1 MHLLQYPPSPFLL
14 LAFRSSRSGGNIS
27 LHLREVGRDEE
38 AAVLYW
44 YCVSHSSSVYLYLQ
58 SSRRIWK
65 MSRVQ
70 PADPA
75 LALSS
80 WEAFSPTISYYM
92 CRVPSA
98 MLPTKSSICW
108 DQIGPSSIR
117 IRIRVHSY
125 IVKLSLC
132 SQSSPELR
140 MTSNKY
146 TYDTSSDGS
155 SAISFELLKNCGTA
169 HARIIVPNTINSAI
183 QLAFWGNVEL
193 LYQGKLRLRQV
204 CRNSKLSH
212 HNTWVTCPAAD
223 LVSSFVLS
231 LS

>member
-1 MHLLQYPPSPFLL
+1 
-14 LAFRSSRSGGNIS
+14 
-27 LHLREVGRDEE
+27 
-38 AAVLYW
+38 
-44 YCVSHSSSVYLYLQ
+44 
-58 SSRRIWK
+58 

-80 WEAFSPTISYYM
+80 WEAFSPISYYIS
-92 CRVPSA
+92 RVPSA

-169 HARIIVPNTINSAI
+169 HARIIVPKRSFNFNPTQNAFKVAALFIQSWMENCYRKPHAAASACWT
-183 QLAFWGNVEL
+183 QLIIFHRANRQHHSSKPPCRPTPLCSPAACYTTAAFQQRSPASIATAAL
-193 LYQGKLRLRQV
+193 QQAPSLTDSSDMTDDYR
-204 CRNSKLSH
+204 
-212 HNTWVTCPAAD
+212 WVTW
-223 LVSSFVLS
+223 FMIGRKEQ
-231 LS
+231 